1 MAGKTLIGGT
11 AYEVTGGKT
20 LINGTAYSIAG
31 GKTLVNGTAHD
42 ISFGVDLAEL
52 FRGMTVLRTNGRN
65 SGSTGRITIEV
76 VSNYLNTGETGYIFS
91 FFNGYM
97 SIAKIVCG
105 TAGTQAIYQSSE
117 SYGNCWYALSY
128 DAIWYH
134 DTMNNGYNSK
144 YGATLALVKF
154 DQPEAK
160 VDAVLSKLQHV
171 NGSGRNRSSSDSIG
185 LFLDPNTRDYSGT
198 FIFCAYSGN
207 LSVCRIDPYVIYNA
221 NYAPALLAYNSYTGV
236 NNDIPND
243 LITVDNRAGENGK
256 WWLGSSYNGGAVFY
270 GGTMHIVEFVEQ

>member
-11 AYEVTGGKT
+11 AYEISGGKT
-20 LINGTAYSIAG
+20 LIGGTAYSIAG
-31 GKTLVNGTAHD
+31 GKTLVGGTAYD

-52 FRGMTVLRTNGRN
+52 FRGMTVLRTDGRN
-65 SGSTGRITIEV
+65 SGSTGRITIEP
-76 VSNYLNTGETGYIFS
+76 VSTYLNTGETGYIFS

-117 SYGNCWYALSY
+117 SYGNCWYALPY

-134 DTMNNGYNSK
+134 DTMNSGYNSK

-160 VDAVLSKLQHV
+160 VDAVLSAVQHV
-171 NGSGRNRSSSDSIG
+171 AHDGKNSSSST
-185 LFLDPNTRDYSGT
+185 LT
-198 FIFCAYSGN
+198 FIDGSNISVGNFVFVAYNTDFAINIKRESGEMENIWSNNVNNPTLLHYYSNTNQYYLNASGN
-207 LSVCRIDPYVIYNA
+207 NTDTYNYGCSIHA
-221 NYAPALLAYNSYTGV
+221 V
-236 NNDIPND
+236 Q
-243 LITVDNRAGENGK
+243 
-256 WWLGSSYNGGAVFY
+256 GG
-270 GGTMHIVEFVEQ
+270 

>member
-31 GKTLVNGTAHD
+31 GKTLVNGTAYD

-52 FRGMTVLRTNGRN
+52 FGGMTVLRTNGRN

-160 VDAVLSKLQHV
+160 VDAVLSKLQYV
-171 NGSGRNRSSSDSIG
+171 ASNGRNYSYNDLLSIANSSIPDG
-185 LFLDPNTRDYSGT
+185 N
-198 FIFCAYSGN
+198 FIFVAHGSNFAINLKQGNETVINLGGNCSDRPTMLYLKSGGYYYVHTSNMGEGTYAYGATIH
-207 LSVCRIDPYVIYNA
+207 VVQ
-221 NYAPALLAYNSYTGV
+221 
-236 NNDIPND
+236 
-243 LITVDNRAGENGK
+243 
-256 WWLGSSYNGGAVFY
+256 GG
-270 GGTMHIVEFVEQ
+270 

>member
-11 AYEVTGGKT
+11 AYEISGGKT
-20 LINGTAYSIAG
+20 RVNGTAYAIAG
-31 GKTLVNGTAHD
+31 GKTLVGGTAYD

-52 FRGMTVLRTNGRN
+52 FRGMTVLRTDGRN
-65 SGSTGRITIEV
+65 SGSTGRITIEP
-76 VSNYLNTGETGYIFS
+76 VSTYLNTGETGYIFS

-128 DAIWYH
+128 DAIWYC
-134 DTMNNGYNSK
+134 DIMNNGYNSK

-160 VDAVLSKLQHV
+160 VDAVLSKLQYATKTGRNSPSQAAV
-171 NGSGRNRSSSDSIG
+171 YLGQTALSEGDIVFAARRNYFGISRVISQPSGNALYAPETLFSYTSSLSSDWPLVEVDTNSGRWYLDTIG
-185 LFLDPNTRDYSGT
+185 
-198 FIFCAYSGN
+198 
-207 LSVCRIDPYVIYNA
+207 
-221 NYAPALLAYNSYTGV
+221 
-236 NNDIPND
+236 
-243 LITVDNRAGENGK
+243 TV
-256 WWLGSSYNGGAVFY
+256 VQ
-270 GGTMHIVEFVEQ
+270 GGTIHVVKYIEQ